1 MVSQLKGFTSVHD
14 TTLSNEI
21 QDGLLE
27 YFDWC
32 LLEKGNYFNVELGET
47 SPNGEDVSNLRLSS
61 DDNYAT
67 GQVWEGFRKNWV
79 WQSGISYSPNPIV
92 GDDNTNPGLSGVY
105 VDDVFHPITSTGTY
119 GHHVDYFNGRVV
131 FDSAIPTGS
140 KVQAEYSYKWI
151 NLVYANNVPWLREIQ
166 RSTYQPTSAF
176 SSKGEGEWNTP
187 PQSRLQLP
195 AIAIEIAPGR
205 SFKGYQLGGGQWVY
219 TDVIFHCIAEDEMT
233 RNKLVDIVSFQNDKK
248 IELFHSNSINAAS
261 KFPLDYRGVPVSGA
275 LRYPSLVNQYGGISL
290 RLTKGSTQEM
300 VFLGSELYGGV
311 VRFTTEGIKT
321 SI

>member
-1 MVSQLKGFTSVHD
+1 M
-14 TTLSNEI
+14 
-21 QDGLLE
+21 
-27 YFDWC
+27 
-32 LLEKGNYFNVELGET
+32 
-47 SPNGEDVSNLRLSS
+47 
-61 DDNYAT
+61 
-67 GQVWEGFRKNWV
+67 
-79 WQSGISYSPNPIV
+79 
-92 GDDNTNPGLSGVY
+92 
-105 VDDVFHPITSTGTY
+105 
-119 GHHVDYFNGRVV
+119 
-131 FDSAIPTGS
+131 
-140 KVQAEYSYKWI
+140 
-151 NLVYANNVPWLREIQ
+151 
-166 RSTYQPTSAF
+166 
-176 SSKGEGEWNTP
+176 
-187 PQSRLQLP
+187 
-195 AIAIEIAPGR
+195 
-205 SFKGYQLGGGQWVY
+205 Y